1 MYVTTD
7 FFQVNNK
14 SLNNYTFALFYFGHR
29 WYGSMVMPDFTSR
42 VLVGKET
49 FHAFWS
55 KSTQANPPLI
65 ISAPTTAGSPEGVDF
80 YEMRRRSADMMASNG
95 YNYGPFGVL
104 IPLVEYEGSGFFHCG
119 TL

>member
-1 MYVTTD
+1 
-7 FFQVNNK
+7 
-14 SLNNYTFALFYFGHR
+14 
-29 WYGSMVMPDFTSR
+29 MPDFTSR

-55 KSTQANPPLI
+55 KSTQANPALI
-65 ISAPTTAGSPEGVDF
+65 ISDPTTLGSPEGVDF
-80 YEMRRRSADMMASNG
+80 YEMRRRSADVMASNG